1 MPLASSGSLG
11 RLCPLLDFSLSVN
24 VGGLFSP
31 APSVAELTL
40 YGEEELC
47 PTTTS
52 VAGGGGGRGVD
63 SGSPTGRGG
72 SAASSGFE
80 IDTTLSF
87 EPEGLFPI
95 INYSVVS
102 VGGRAAMGAA

>member
-11 RLCPLLDFSLSVN
+11 RLCPLSDFSLSVS
-24 VGGLFSP
+24 VGGMFSP
-31 APSVAELTL
+31 TPSVAELTL

-47 PTTTS
+47 PATTS

-72 SAASSGFE
+72 GLALSGFG

-95 INYSVVS
+95 INCGVVS
-102 VGGRAAMGAA
+102 VGGRAAMDAT